1 MRAAG
6 VPCGP
11 VNDVAEAVTD
21 PVHQGRE
28 PVTTVRMRSGRQL
41 HVPGPELRLG
51 GPPGGEPDI
60 PAAGQHTAAVLA
72 ELGYGEPD
80 VARLV
85 AGGIV
90 ETERA

>member
-1 MRAAG
+1 MASPRASRTLSI
-6 VPCGP
+6 VIRSNTCWKK
-11 VNDVAEAVTD
+11 
-21 PVHQGRE
+21 